1 MDLLLIALLYDDR
14 QCQEHSVKKC
24 PRNKTRVVSL
34 ANWLYPLHISCFAV
48 VNFQEKQICCF
59 FKSDF
64 LQIPID
70 CNMMNGQREI
80 IQKKYLIDCVFDVVR
95 GVLASAL
102 CCS

>member
-48 VNFQEKQICCF
+48 VTSQEKQICCF
-59 FKSDF
+59 FKKVTSFKF
-64 LQIPID
+64 LLTAMWSKGDNP
-70 CNMMNGQREI
+70 
-80 IQKKYLIDCVFDVVR
+80 KKKKKIFDCVFDVVR